1 MLGPGGVIRISSD
14 MFAEHE
20 RFDAWREEFCHR
32 ALRLDIVKERDAP
45 FHAHMEFAGDPT
57 CAVVGV
63 SMSECRTMRT
73 AQMLS
78 DGQDDVFCVLPERG
92 ALHVNHRNQDH
103 AVDRKEIVFVRSDK
117 VGSVDHGLED
127 GANVWSFLKVPARR
141 LTGRLRQ
148 EDMPLGQPMS
158 CHDGRGA
165 LLRSYAALVQAQA
178 PHCDPDA
185 LRLML
190 DHLCDIIVLVLGPR
204 PDEVERIGAGG
215 VRAAR
220 LEMLRGHLA
229 ARFRDPRLS
238 AVRLA
243 ADLGISVRYVHALFE
258 SAGSTL
264 GEELTT
270 LRLNA
275 ARQALW
281 STSTPHRTIGE
292 IALSCGFS
300 DISHFNR
307 LFRARFGITPRDVRR
322 NS

>member
-1 MLGPGGVIRISSD
+1 MHGPGGVIRISSD

-20 RFDAWREEFCHR
+20 RFDGWREEYCHR
-32 ALRLDIVKERDAP
+32 VLRLDIVKPREAP

-78 DGQDDVFCVLPERG
+78 DGQDDVFCMMPERG
-92 ALHVNHRNQDH
+92 SLHVRHRDQEHTLKRNTV
-103 AVDRKEIVFVRSDK
+103 AFVRSDK
-117 VGSVDHGLED
+117 VGSIDHGIED
-127 GANVWSFLKVPARR
+127 SANVWSFLKISAQR

-148 EDMPLGQPMS
+148 ADMPLGMPIPA
-158 CHDGRGA
+158 DEGRVA
-165 LLRSYAALVQAQA
+165 LLRSHAAFVRAQA
-178 PHCDPDA
+178 PHCDPEA

-204 PDEVERIGAGG
+204 PDEAERIGSGG

-229 ARFRDPRLS
+229 ARFRDPHLN

-275 ARQALW
+275 ARQMLRSA
-281 STSTPHRTIGE
+281 STSHRTIGE
-292 IALSCGFS
+292 MALSCGFS

-307 LFRARFGITPRDVRR
+307 LFRARFKTTPRDMR
-322 NS
+322 NDR